1 MFDQFFN
8 CKIFLYIFSIKLLEE
23 EKTKIKK
30 MKKSKIEISGIERL
44 YTCVFFGEEG
54 GLATTGLSLDEL
66 WLFL

>member
-30 MKKSKIEISGIERL
+30 MKKSKIEISRIERL

-66 WLFL
+66 